1 MNNNKEDDYDD
12 IPREEEQEE
21 DFSDNDSEDSD
32 SDDEDDHDQENDEEN
47 NDSDNE
53 DDDQEDDEQD
63 EDDDDEDQEEVQE
76 VVQVK
81 KATKKK
87 KESKREKQLRT
98 VYDNFNYLESREW
111 CENKMKDQIYDT
123 FDSWCCELKTGTS
136 ENIVRSLKRK
146 YESMKVYNALYGE
159 DIRPASDVLTNWH
172 LQKVMA

>member
-1 MNNNKEDDYDD
+1 MNNNKEDHYNDT
-12 IPREEEQEE
+12 PREEDQEDE
-21 DFSDNDSEDSD
+21 DFSDNDS
-32 SDDEDDHDQENDEEN
+32 DDESDNEEDEEEDEED

-53 DDDQEDDEQD
+53 EDDNDSDNE
-63 EDDDDEDQEEVQE
+63 ENEEVQE
-76 VVQVK
+76 VKVQVK

-87 KESKREKQLRT
+87 KETKREKQLRT

-111 CENKMKDQIYDT
+111 CENKMKDQMYDT

-136 ENIVRSLKRK
+136 ENIVKSLKRK

-159 DIRPASDVLTNWH
+159 DIRPASNVLTNWH